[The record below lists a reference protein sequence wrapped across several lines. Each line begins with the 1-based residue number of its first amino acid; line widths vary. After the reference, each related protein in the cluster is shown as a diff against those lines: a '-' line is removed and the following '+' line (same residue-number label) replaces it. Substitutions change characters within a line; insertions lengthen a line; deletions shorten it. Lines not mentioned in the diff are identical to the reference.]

1 MLFWIGLLRQAAIWK
16 ENWGLEIG
24 EVLLIY
30 TVDMHYSQC
39 SILKDHDDVDST
51 QNLIIESTKPKM
63 TGSTNYGRYK
73 QTPKC

>member
-1 MLFWIGLLRQAAIWK
+1 MLFWIGLLWQAAIWK
-16 ENWGLEIG
+16 ENWRLEIIEILSIG
-24 EVLLIY
+24 M
-30 TVDMHYSQC
+30 VDMHYSQC

>member
-1 MLFWIGLLRQAAIWK
+1 
-16 ENWGLEIG
+16 
-24 EVLLIY
+24 
-30 TVDMHYSQC
+30 MHYSQC

-73 QTPKC
+73 PTPKC